1 MTFARISS
9 RVAGA
14 VLGALLAVPFLTA
27 QPAVA
32 QSSIVIRDFVLTRLV
47 QGQSF
52 LDVGI
57 YEREPVGTTETFA
70 SADGRGYAF
79 ARIANDGSP
88 TQISFVWYYGE
99 EMHASIDMNIG
110 TSSGWRTWSSVNL
123 KPGNWRVKLQDASG
137 AVIAER
143 MFMVEHTGGAS
154 ATSGMNDQSSNTSN
168 WTGQHDGG

>member
-32 QSSIVIRDFVLTRLV
+32 QSSIVIRDFVLTH
-47 QGQSF
+47 
-52 LDVGI
+52 GI